1 VLVALSETV
10 TFANRLGVIL
20 GPAIVW
26 LRDVGFFEWYVY
38 VPFMTILS
46 VGIFRYLLV
55 RLGGNG
61 TFSDC
66 SRTQRL
72 LWSAAYYG
80 LCFLITNGTAVGL
93 KTLIVEELDYSTRVW
108 FEAYVGPLHFYIA
121 LVALVYVAL
130 LIRNQ
135 RLWPDRLG
143 AIFVQLGLLAGYL
156 VGIYRVVNE
165 PMSFD
170 EPTAGL
176 SGIVLCIYFAVY
188 NFDLYSR
195 FLKTSLTVEP

>member
-1 VLVALSETV
+1 MFVDLSETV
-10 TFANRLGVIL
+10 TFTNRLGVIL
-20 GPAIVW
+20 GPIIVW

-38 VPFMTILS
+38 IPFMTILS
-46 VGIFRYLLV
+46 IGIFRYLLV
-55 RLGGNG
+55 WLADNG
-61 TFSDC
+61 TFSGF
-66 SRTQRL
+66 SRTQRS
-72 LWSAAYYG
+72 LWSGAYYG
-80 LCFLITNGTAVGL
+80 LCFLITNSTAVGL

-121 LVALVYVAL
+121 LVALVYLAL

-135 RLWPDRLG
+135 RLWPDYFG

-165 PMSFD
+165 PMSFG

-195 FLKTSLTVEP
+195 FLKTPLTSGR